1 MAGYLLSSLAALAT
15 LLGGWLVV
23 RFLRNGPSRTMRL
36 VSGLA
41 AGYLVAVSLGRV
53 LPEALI
59 HGGERMAL
67 WALGGFF
74 LVHVIEHGIS
84 PHFHYGEE
92 EHSHPGG
99 TLTGVLA
106 LVGLSLHS
114 FMDGMAITAALS
126 VHSSLGVL
134 VFMGV
139 LLHRIPEGGTIASI
153 FLARGFGARGAIR
166 AAATLAVAALLG
178 SAMPNWLH
186 LPLGPVLGLSA
197 GLGLYVACS
206 DLLPEVQKEK
216 GWRSTLSLLAG
227 IGLYLGTSAL
237 VPHRHGHGHT
247 LPVAAPASGQ
257 PATEPPKSVP
267 DARDQGPHD
276 HGAHD
281 HRH

>member
-1 MAGYLLSSLAALAT
+1 MSYLLAPLAALAT

-23 RFLRNGPSRTMRL
+23 GFLQHGKHHVMRML
-36 VSGLA
+36 SGLA
-41 AGYLVAVSLGRV
+41 AGYLVSVSLARV
-53 LPEALI
+53 LPEALM

-74 LVHVIEHGIS
+74 IVHVIEHGIS

-99 TLTGVLA
+99 AFTGILA

-114 FMDGMAITAALS
+114 FMDGMAITAAMKA
-126 VHSSLGVL
+126 HSSLGML
-134 VFMGV
+134 VFFGV

-166 AAATLAVAALLG
+166 AAGTLAGAALLG
-178 SAMPNWLH
+178 SIAPAYFH
-186 LPLGPVLGLSA
+186 LPLGPVLGLTA

-216 GWRSTLSLLAG
+216 GWKSTLSLLGG
-227 IGLYLGTSAL
+227 IGIFVLTAFL
-237 VPHRHGHGHT
+237 V
-247 LPVAAPASGQ
+247 
-257 PATEPPKSVP
+257 
-267 DARDQGPHD
+267 PHD
-276 HGAHD
+276 HGHGAAPAAVSEPAGDDHD
-281 HRH
+281 HAGHDHAH